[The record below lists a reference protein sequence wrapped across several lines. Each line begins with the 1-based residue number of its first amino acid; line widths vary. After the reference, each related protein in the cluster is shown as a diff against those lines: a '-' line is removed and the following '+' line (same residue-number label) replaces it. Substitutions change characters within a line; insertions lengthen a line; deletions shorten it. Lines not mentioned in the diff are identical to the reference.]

1 MKIPAPSSEQTALD
15 LAAYILLKNEYPAGD
30 KDLTSE
36 AANATWIPGPPGATG
51 IPDYALVTSVGCLYH
66 DPSNSWLLRNAAAL
80 TAIEPEASGA
90 DRQQAIGT
98 STPST
103 NTFRLLAA
111 YHHDAASHADH
122 TVKVVG
128 YLVRLGAE
136 IRVSVTSL
144 QTVSPAC
151 SR

>member
-1 MKIPAPSSEQTALD
+1 M
-15 LAAYILLKNEYPAGD
+15 
-30 KDLTSE
+30 
-36 AANATWIPGPPGATG
+36 
-51 IPDYALVTSVGCLYH
+51 TSVGCLYH

-80 TAIEPEASGA
+80 TAIEPEASGV

-98 STPST
+98 GTPST

-111 YHHDAASHADH
+111 YRHDAASHADH

-136 IRVSVTSL
+136 IRVNVTSL